1 MRKRGEFIESG
12 NTVMSGQ
19 LCYIISAYSVCILC
33 VCVDAKT
40 RWPGWKVCVC
50 YYKYVIIIMLNVISI
65 IIFIS
70 NIYMRMN
77 ITIFYEFYL

>member
-1 MRKRGEFIESG
+1 
-12 NTVMSGQ
+12 
-19 LCYIISAYSVCILC
+19 
-33 VCVDAKT
+33 
-40 RWPGWKVCVC
+40 
-50 YYKYVIIIMLNVISI
+50 MLNVISII